1 MGNKSSSKK
10 GRIYAEIVFSV
21 LISFMGLIWLF
32 RVYGELS
39 SNNVNFLLE
48 QQLILPIIWGLG
60 FTIAGISLVY
70 FSLKKLKNK

>member
-10 GRIYAEIVFSV
+10 ERIYVEIVFSV
-21 LISFMGLIWLF
+21 LISLMGLIWLF
-32 RVYGELS
+32 RVYSELS

-48 QQLILPIIWGLG
+48 PQFILPLLWGLG

-70 FSLKKLKNK
+70 FSLKKLKN